1 MNIVGNAHDSL
12 VFGRRI
18 RVLAG
23 HLSKLIPENAQVLDV
38 GCGDGRLAVRLMQLR
53 SDITIEGV
61 DVLVRPDTA
70 IPVTEF
76 NGETIP
82 RYDNSVDTVMLVDV
96 LHHTDDPMFLLAEAA
111 RIASRAIV
119 IKDHT
124 RDGILAYTTLKF
136 MDWIGNAHHNVR
148 LPYNYWPEARW
159 RESFAGL
166 GARIESWQARLALY
180 PFPASLI
187 FDRSLHFVARIS
199 PEGT

>member
-38 GCGDGRLAVRLMQLR
+38 GCGNGRLAVRLMQLR

-124 RDGILAYTTLKF
+124 RDGILA
-136 MDWIGNAHHNVR
+136 
-148 LPYNYWPEARW
+148 
-159 RESFAGL
+159 
-166 GARIESWQARLALY
+166 
-180 PFPASLI
+180 
-187 FDRSLHFVARIS
+187 
-199 PEGT
+199 